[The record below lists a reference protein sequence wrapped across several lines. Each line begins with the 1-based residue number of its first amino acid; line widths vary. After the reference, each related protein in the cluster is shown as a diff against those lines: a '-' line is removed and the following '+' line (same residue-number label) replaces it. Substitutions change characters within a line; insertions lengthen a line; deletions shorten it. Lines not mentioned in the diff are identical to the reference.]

1 VNTSVLEPSL
11 SLVERYTGLGAAA
24 GISFLFAS
32 ALLGTS
38 SGLVAVHQPVQ
49 VESARWMAPHQAGQ
63 RTEIIPSAENHG
75 RSIPTNANL
84 LEHLR
89 QTTGLTSDQTA
100 RLFNVSRRSV
110 HLWLAGGRMSAAN
123 EERLLDVVKL
133 VDSFPAETRDQRRH
147 LLLQSGSDGRS
158 ALDAYR
164 ALSASANTDINRTL
178 ELFGAPEINE
188 SA

>member
-1 VNTSVLEPSL
+1 MNTPVLEPSFRL
-11 SLVERYTGLGAAA
+11 GERYTGFGAAA
-24 GISFLFAS
+24 GIGFLFAG

-38 SGLVAVHQPVQ
+38 SGFVAAQQPLHA
-49 VESARWMAPHQAGQ
+49 ETARWIAPLHVVQ
-63 RTEIIPSAENHG
+63 RAEARSSTEDHG
-75 RSIPTNANL
+75 RSIPTNADL

-89 QTTGLTSDQTA
+89 QATGLTSDQTA

-133 VDSFPAETRDQRRH
+133 VDSFPAETPDQRRH
-147 LLLQSGSDGRS
+147 LLLKSNSDGRS
-158 ALDAYR
+158 ALDTYR
-164 ALSASANTDINRTL
+164 TASASADTDINRSL
-178 ELFGAPEINE
+178 EPLDDPDGNE

>member
-1 VNTSVLEPSL
+1 MNTSVIEPSL
-11 SLVERYTGLGAAA
+11 SLMERYTGFGAAA
-24 GISFLFAS
+24 GIGFLFAG

-38 SGLVAVHQPVQ
+38 SGLVAVQQPVQ
-49 VESARWMAPHQAGQ
+49 VESARWMAPHHAVQ
-63 RTEIIPSAENHG
+63 RAEAIPSAEDHG
-75 RSIPTNANL
+75 RSIPTNADL

-147 LLLQSGSDGRS
+147 LLLQSDSDGRS

-164 ALSASANTDINRTL
+164 TLSASANTDINRNL
-178 ELFGAPEINE
+178 EPFGGPEANE